1 MTPPSNA
8 PRRRRAARARRSKPG
23 RDGRDIVQHTNE
35 FAEQYTRAERL
46 RLALLILPA
55 GLALLVAMK
64 RCLFPWLAAFAAS
77 AACREIGG
85 VNGVKLVFYG
95 VLVGM
100 PLQLA
105 LVLGAILGVPGYKS
119 LRSGQFPAAGVKV
132 WRPMRIRRGRRAT
145 LIGAA
150 CLLLALLPLALA
162 AWGWFQAGA
171 MLAGARFTP
180 LGCAAIRAASPTP

>member
-1 MTPPSNA
+1 M
-8 PRRRRAARARRSKPG
+8 
-23 RDGRDIVQHTNE
+23 QHTNE

>member
-1 MTPPSNA
+1 M
-8 PRRRRAARARRSKPG
+8 
-23 RDGRDIVQHTNE
+23 QHTNE
-35 FAEQYTRAERL
+35 FAEQYTRAERR
-46 RLALLILPA
+46 RLALLILTA
-55 GLALLVAMK
+55 GAALLVVTK
-64 RCLFPWLAAFAAS
+64 LWFFPWLAAFAAS
-77 AACREIGG
+77 AECREIGG

-95 VLVGM
+95 VFVGM
-100 PLQLA
+100 PLLLA

-150 CLLLALLPLALA
+150 CLLLTLLPLVLA

-171 MLAGARFTP
+171 MLAGAGGTP
-180 LGCAAIRAASPTP
+180 LDCAAIRAASSTP